1 MDVHHQLSWGRV
13 SQLQHTPAWTT
24 SEPGPTRKHLAE
36 GMGIPAVQDLH
47 MRGSQWWVCLQNP
60 GERMSLITF
69 QAESISHWVESE
81 LSFPLICS
89 LLSAPSSLVGYKI
102 AVWESVRRW
111 VGERAEANHSPFL
124 KIRQL
129 PRKDEGMS
137 YLWMTMMEA
146 LINIMDWSYSSYWI
160 ERVLGVKMT
169 IGPSIICQFFS
180 SGSRGW
186 I

>member
-1 MDVHHQLSWGRV
+1 MDVPNRLLWGRV

-24 SEPGPTRKHLAE
+24 GEPRPTRKHLAE

-47 MRGSQWWVCLQNP
+47 VRGPLWWVCLQNP
-60 GERMSLITF
+60 GERMSLVTF
-69 QAESISHWVESE
+69 QAESISHWAESE
-81 LSFPLICS
+81 LSLPLICS
-89 LLSAPSSLVGYKI
+89 LLSGPSSLVGYKI

-111 VGERAEANHSPFL
+111 VGERVEANHSPFL
-124 KIRQL
+124 KVRQL

-137 YLWMTMMEA
+137 YLCMMMTEA
-146 LINIMDWSYSSYWI
+146 LINIMDWIYSSYWI